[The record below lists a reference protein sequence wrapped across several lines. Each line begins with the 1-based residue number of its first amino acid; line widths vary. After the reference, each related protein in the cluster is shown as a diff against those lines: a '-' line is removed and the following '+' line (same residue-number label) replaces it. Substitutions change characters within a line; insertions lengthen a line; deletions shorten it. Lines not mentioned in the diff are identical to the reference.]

1 MAKSKTIEKTAEKCA
16 KTLEFIK
23 SFVDKNGYT
32 PTVREICNSVGFK
45 STASAQYYLDK
56 L

>member
-23 SFVDKNGYT
+23 GFVDKNGYP
-32 PTVREICNSVGFK
+32 PTVREICKNV
-45 STASAQYYLDK
+45 
-56 L
+56 